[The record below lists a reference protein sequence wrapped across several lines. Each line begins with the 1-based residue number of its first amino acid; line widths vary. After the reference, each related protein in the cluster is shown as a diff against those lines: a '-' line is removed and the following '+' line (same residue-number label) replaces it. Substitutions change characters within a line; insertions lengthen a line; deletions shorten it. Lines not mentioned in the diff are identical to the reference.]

1 MVKKRKKIPELIVKK
16 RKFAHLPPIES
27 IILTIRG
34 QKVIL
39 DADLALIYGIKTKA
53 LNQAIKRNI
62 DRFPPDFLFRLTIQ
76 EIEDVQNSRMENGP
90 SVTNRSQIVTGS
102 QKHRDPRF
110 SPYAFTEHGAIMAA
124 NVLNSPRAVKMSV
137 FVVRAFI
144 KMREQLLG
152 QAEFESRLGQIENIL
167 LAHDGQIRDLYEKIR
182 PLLRPPRLPSR
193 RRIGFTAREKAVK
206 YSAKRH

>member
-1 MVKKRKKIPELIVKK
+1 MPGLVVKKKK
-16 RKFAHLPPIES
+16 FTNLPPIES

-39 DADLALIYGIKTKA
+39 DADLALIYDIKTKA

-62 DRFPPDFLFRLTIQ
+62 DRFPPDFLFQLTRQ

-90 SVTNRSQIVTGS
+90 SGTNRSQIVTGS

-144 KMREQLLG
+144 KMREQLLS

-182 PLLRPPRLPSR
+182 PLLRSPRLPSR
-193 RRIGFTAREKAVK
+193 RRIGFTAREKPVK